1 MWFTVPAKCPGH
13 AWSMV
18 DVWMNSNWAFLR
30 AWLCWCPGCLPLL
43 CNPRL
48 ESSGLYFHILTLASA
63 AEWKYLLGTVA
74 GGARIQNIPL
84 TTKPNHWDTMGTP
97 VSSIFIKN
105 ESKAYLE
112 EGESPSF
119 GKVLERIIIFT
130 LSLRGLEII
139 AHVCASL
146 TGLS

>member
-1 MWFTVPAKCPGH
+1 
-13 AWSMV
+13 
-18 DVWMNSNWAFLR
+18 
-30 AWLCWCPGCLPLL
+30 
-43 CNPRL
+43 
-48 ESSGLYFHILTLASA
+48 
-63 AEWKYLLGTVA
+63 
-74 GGARIQNIPL
+74 
-84 TTKPNHWDTMGTP
+84 MGTP

-146 TGLS
+146 TGLRNSEHPVIQVRALRRNRRAMMF